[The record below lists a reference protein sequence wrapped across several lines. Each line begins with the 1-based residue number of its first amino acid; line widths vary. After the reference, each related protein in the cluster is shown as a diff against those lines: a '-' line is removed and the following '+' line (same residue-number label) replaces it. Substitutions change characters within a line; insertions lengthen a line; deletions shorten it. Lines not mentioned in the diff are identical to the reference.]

1 MKRKFKG
8 FWFFLMVVAMTFGLV
23 LSGCDSL
30 TGGGNNGNNNN
41 EEKDKDEENEPK
53 DEDAGSDEEDVTTV
67 SFESFSTPSIIV
79 DNLTSQRLIAFKGS
93 VNPNNLISGIPAY
106 ASSHGLKRDP
116 ALFGTTS
123 DFILVL
129 ITEEQYNAN
138 KSNLGS
144 LENSVFAKIFAF
156 YNNSGTNN
164 NHFQISSKIGGSGRL
179 NISNPTTFDA
189 EIRSGGPTGEILGYA
204 PRQMTSGTVLYLNA
218 PEDYD
223 IYTVFKFFNRNDGEL
238 YSVIP
243 RYRSGALTGKPYMK
257 SIALVNTLIFN
268 INEVYSEG
276 DFNLSSGGIY
286 IRVINNSGTA
296 VRFTQG
302 DEERATSTGLLGIG
316 PANSNVFTI
325 QVTRNAD
332 GTYPESQSIA
342 QLKIGTTNNPL
353 NIPSQIYKLDY
364 MYEIEVAGS
373 NASTLE
379 LGTMTE
385 KDKVNL
391 DQMFGL

>member
-1 MKRKFKG
+1 MKNLVK
-8 FWFFLMVVAMTFGLV
+8 FGLFPV
-23 LSGCDSL
+23 ILALLLGACGDLLGSGDDDDDK
-30 TGGGNNGNNNN
+30 GGDG
-41 EEKDKDEENEPK
+41 D
-53 DEDAGSDEEDVTTV
+53 TTSV
-67 SFESFSTPSIIV
+67 SFDNFTSPSIIV
-79 DNLTSQRLIAFKGS
+79 DNLTAQRLIAFKGS
-93 VNPNNLISGIPAY
+93 VNPNTLISGIPAY

-116 ALFGTTS
+116 ALFSTTG

-144 LENSVFAKIFAF
+144 LGNAAFTKIFAF

-164 NHFQISSKIGGSGRL
+164 NHFQISSKIGGNGRL
-179 NISNPTTFDA
+179 TISNPTPFNV
-189 EIRSGGPTGEILGYA
+189 EIRSGGVTGEILGYA
-204 PRQMTSGTVLYLNA
+204 PAQMTSGTVLYLNA
-218 PEDYD
+218 PDDYD
-223 IYTVFKFFNRNDGEL
+223 IYPVFKFFNRNDGEL

-243 RYRSGALTGKPYMK
+243 KYSSGVLTGKPFMK
-257 SIALVNTLIFN
+257 PIALINTLTFN
-268 INEVYSEG
+268 INEVYDEG
-276 DFNLSSGGIY
+276 SFNLSSGGIY
-286 IRVINNSGTA
+286 IRVINNSGAA

-302 DEERATSTGLLGIG
+302 DEERTTSTGIMGIG

-325 QVTRNAD
+325 QITRNAD

-353 NIPSQIYKLDY
+353 EIPLQVYRLDY
-364 MYEIEVAGS
+364 MYEIQVTGS

-385 KDKVNL
+385 KNKVNL